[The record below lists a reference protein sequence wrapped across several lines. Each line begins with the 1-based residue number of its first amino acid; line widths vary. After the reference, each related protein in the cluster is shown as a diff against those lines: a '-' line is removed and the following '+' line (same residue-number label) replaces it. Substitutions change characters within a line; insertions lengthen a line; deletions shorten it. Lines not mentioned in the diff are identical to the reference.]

1 MSDIL
6 HRVGIDAKP
15 DKVFDA
21 LTTIEGLRGWW
32 SSTASGSAA
41 QGDIIKYGAICSSLP
56 PNLANWCIGVA

>member
-21 LTTIEGLRGWW
+21 LTTLKACAGG
-32 SSTASGSAA
+32 GAA
-41 QGDIIKYGAICSSLP
+41 LHPAAP
-56 PNLANWCIGVA
+56 